1 MMIRGVKKLRFCGPV
16 DLVFIN
22 DIVPVSNCMQIIA
35 KIYKAEYLPS
45 DLLEEEDLSNDYH
58 IFKL

>member
-1 MMIRGVKKLRFCGPV
+1 MIRGVKKLRFCGPV

-22 DIVPVSNCMQIIA
+22 DIVPISNCMQIIA

-45 DLLEEEDLSNDYH
+45 DLLEEHSYR
-58 IFKL
+58 